1 MEKSAAFEAGFI
13 DGIEKVAKEGMS
25 DKKKALIAG
34 GVATAG
40 TAAGLTG
47 LGHAMGGGSSPMGGI
62 RAIQHAHDLA
72 TKAGKPGYAAR
83 FGNAA
88 RGDSA
93 NYVTRLGRAL
103 RMMRAE
109 KLVS

>member
-62 RAIQHAHDLA
+62 RALQHAHGMA
-72 TKAGKPGYAAR
+72 TKAGKGGYA
-83 FGNAA
+83 
-88 RGDSA
+88 RGASSEA
-93 NYVTRLGRAL
+93 GNYVTRLGRAL